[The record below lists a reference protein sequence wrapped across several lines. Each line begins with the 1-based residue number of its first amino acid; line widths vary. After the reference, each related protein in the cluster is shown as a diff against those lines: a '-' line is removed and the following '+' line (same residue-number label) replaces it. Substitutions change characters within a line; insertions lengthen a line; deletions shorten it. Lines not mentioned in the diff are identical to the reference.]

1 MKSFITATLLIF
13 FCISTLAQESNFDK
27 GYKDGYKEGYC
38 YQEYGCIPPIPPIP
52 PIPTINES
60 SKSYKDGYNRGFLA
74 GQSKKEEDER
84 KKKQGYT
91 PNTSSTGRQ
100 WQSTEYQP
108 MVDDNFIKMYMQA
121 LQIRQQQQ
129 RQQYAQLLEA
139 ERRQKEADLQRA
151 INQTAQTLNL
161 FSSLKSKATKVAD
174 GWHTVV
180 SLDRI
185 DFCEN
190 RLVRVENN
198 KIVEYYTDAYKW
210 DNKDSE
216 RKILAGGGIDTAKT
230 VIKIIPFDE
239 SNESEASYVEVYF
252 IDYLMNT
259 SSRAQSPIKTGK
271 VSFWTSVK
279 NGGTTYIRFGQ
290 STGQMTKFFKEG
302 TPICDQDGTLTFEAI
317 PGTFSYSAKDDK
329 RTWNGNITISSGR
342 CSTFQLSK

>member
-1 MKSFITATLLIF
+1 MFLFFSLLAF
-13 FCISTLAQESNFDK
+13 SQESNFDR

-38 YQEYGCIPPIPPIP
+38 YQEFGCIAPIPPIP
-52 PIPTINES
+52 PLPTINES

-84 KKKQGYT
+84 KKKQSYT

-100 WQSTEYQP
+100 WQSTQYQP
-108 MVDDNFIKMYMQA
+108 MVDDNFLRMYMQS

-129 RQQYAQLLEA
+129 AEQFAQLVEA
-139 ERRQKEADLQRA
+139 ERIRREADLQRA
-151 INQTAQTLNL
+151 KNYTTQTLNL
-161 FSSLKSKATKVAD
+161 YSSLKSKATKVAD

-190 RLVRVENN
+190 RLVRVENG
-198 KIVEYYTDAYKW
+198 KIVEYFTDSYRW

-216 RKILAGGGIDTAKT
+216 RKILAGGYIDTAKT
-230 VIKIIPFDE
+230 IMKIIPFDE
-239 SNESEASYVEVYF
+239 ANESEALYVEIYF
-252 IDYLMNT
+252 IDYLMN
-259 SSRAQSPIKTGK
+259 SNSRAQSPIKTGK

-290 STGQMTKFFKEG
+290 STGTLTQFFKEG
-302 TPICDQDGTLTFEAI
+302 TPNCDQDGTLTFEAI

-329 RTWNGNITISSGR
+329 RTWSGTITITSGR